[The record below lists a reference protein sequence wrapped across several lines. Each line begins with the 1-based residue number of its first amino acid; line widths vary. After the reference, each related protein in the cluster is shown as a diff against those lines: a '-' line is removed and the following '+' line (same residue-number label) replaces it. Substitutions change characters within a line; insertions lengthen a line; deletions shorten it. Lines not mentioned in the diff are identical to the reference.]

1 MIINREMGQMLPEI
15 RTCGYRYE
23 YVSRKVNLIF
33 INYNCID
40 ALFSFHNKLK
50 TSYLNGKVNRRVDV
64 LLEVLLKIE
73 HDQYFQYEMKHR
85 LQHSFKY
92 KTRQWKEII
101 AATNVGWAFLST
113 KLRYYFCYYN
123 EYEQVIVCAT
133 CTCHEVVDENQW
145 HIPSQSGTNQSGY
158 TVCRVATVCPETNCN
173 MKCVAPPV
181 LSSIQMWQLM
191 LNTGVAQSPFHE
203 NISTVWHRHQYIW
216 TTWLN
221 P

>member
-50 TSYLNGKVNRRVDV
+50 TTYLNGKVNRRVDV

-85 LQHSFKY
+85 LQQQN
-92 KTRQWKEII
+92 KTVKRDHCRHKRGMSIPQHKVE
-101 AATNVGWAFLST
+101 VLFL
-113 KLRYYFCYYN
+113 LL
-123 EYEQVIVCAT
+123 Q
-133 CTCHEVVDENQW
+133 
-145 HIPSQSGTNQSGY
+145 
-158 TVCRVATVCPETNCN
+158 
-173 MKCVAPPV
+173 
-181 LSSIQMWQLM
+181 
-191 LNTGVAQSPFHE
+191 
-203 NISTVWHRHQYIW
+203 
-216 TTWLN
+216 
-221 P
+221 